1 MQWTETTIL
10 KAELFTPL
18 CTLGSDVTQ
27 AVKILYLKSFFFF
40 FFSQSPGLIHA
51 FAASGFNTSGQHYT
65 VLIKQ
70 EIQETWGKEKGA

>member
-1 MQWTETTIL
+1 MRWTETTIL

-40 FFSQSPGLIHA
+40 SSLKVLDSFMPL
-51 FAASGFNTSGQHYT
+51 QHQTLTLQGNITLY
-65 VLIKQ
+65 
-70 EIQETWGKEKGA
+70 

>member
-1 MQWTETTIL
+1 MQWTETIIL
-10 KAELFTPL
+10 KAEFFTPL

-27 AVKILYLKSFFFF
+27 AVKILYIFFFP
-40 FFSQSPGLIHA
+40 SQSPGLIHA
-51 FAASGFNTSGQHYT
+51 FAASGLNTSGQHYT